1 MIEDEGEYDKIK
13 LANLLDAMQDDTL
26 SEKDETTLQE
36 ILKSNKEARK
46 TYLENTSL
54 EDSLYW
60 SSAENAILPFPEKPE
75 SVPDKAVPLNTKVII
90 LFAAALLTSVV
101 IIGVLLKGVNGS
113 SSSTVAT
120 VHEGPNVTWGSKN
133 KVSKYLEVGK
143 YNLVSGIA
151 EIVFDSGTRMKVFS
165 PAEFELSSYN
175 HARLLKGE
183 VRIKVPEEALG
194 FRLVT
199 EAASFVDIGT
209 EFTVT
214 VNDSQIAELHVLEG
228 VVIARPNRGQTVV
241 SFGKNESG
249 RVEPVFGEVTTIQ
262 SKYKSP
268 DPLAPDTT
276 SAKYAKLPPKSKVIF
291 LGDRNTDFET
301 YLHMVNQAIFDAE
314 PENSPTLLNAGMTL
328 RLFHTDA
335 EFQELVV
342 DLKPTHAVLAFGS
355 EIAANDGEKS
365 KYRISPGDFEMHI
378 RKTIK
383 GLVKNN
389 IKPVIMTGYPMNT
402 SNPVCLKLLE
412 TYNRTLRQIAAE
424 GSYPLAEADVIYNL
438 YKNSETAGQL
448 VDNDEKYST
457 FEGYRVIARS
467 ILNSF
472 GYNNLRVPKKLR
484 YKMLPGVIREWY
496 STDAILRSDQLTQ
509 EEIANMNYKSW
520 DKIYLPQPAHDKISE
535 RLLIPHQTYP
545 IQARSLGAAMS
556 ITKDWR
562 NKTRAVAEI
571 FSENESKMFINL
583 GEDIKA
589 VWVNGKQVQKE
600 FLGIYI
606 DGRHPGF
613 YRLPITLKKGLNT
626 IIIEAYNS
634 FFVSL
639 TNSIDWGLP
648 KPFRDTGE

>member
-1 MIEDEGEYDKIK
+1 MIEDKGKYDKIK

-26 SEKDETTLQE
+26 SEKDETELQE
-36 ILKSNKEARK
+36 ILKSSKKARK

-60 SSAENAILPFPEKPE
+60 SSAENSILPFPEKLESAPE
-75 SVPDKAVPLNTKVII
+75 KAVSLNTKVIL

-101 IIGVLLKGVNGS
+101 IIGVLLKGVNVS

-120 VHEGPNVTWGSKN
+120 VHEGPNVSWGSKN
-133 KVSKYLEVGK
+133 IVSKQLEVGK

-199 EAASFVDIGT
+199 EAANFVDIGT
-209 EFTVT
+209 EFTVK

-249 RVEPVFGEVTTIQ
+249 RVEPVFGEVVTIQ
-262 SKYKSP
+262 SKYKSR
-268 DPLAPDTT
+268 DPLAPDSTP
-276 SAKYAKLPPKSKVIF
+276 SKYSKIHPKSKVIF

-314 PENSPTLLNAGMTL
+314 PENAPTLLNAGMTL
-328 RLFHTDA
+328 RLFNTA
-335 EFQELVV
+335 NEFKELFA
-342 DLKPTHAVLAFGS
+342 DLKPSHAVLAFGS
-355 EIAANDGEKS
+355 EIATNDGEKA
-365 KYRISPGDFEMHI
+365 KYQISPNDFEMHI
-378 RKTIK
+378 KKTIK
-383 GLVKNN
+383 RLLESN
-389 IKPVIMTGYPMNT
+389 IKPIIMTGYPMKT
-402 SNPVCLKLLE
+402 GNPVCLKLLAA
-412 TYNRTLRQIAAE
+412 YNRTLRQIAAE
-424 GSYPLAEADVIYNL
+424 GNFPLAEADVLYDL
-438 YKNSETAGQL
+438 YKNSETASQL

-467 ILNSF
+467 VLNSF
-472 GYNNLRVPKKLR
+472 GYNNLEVPRKLR

-496 STDAILRSDQLTQ
+496 ATDSILKSDQLSK
-509 EEIANMNYKSW
+509 EEIANLNYKSW
-520 DKIYLPQPAHDKISE
+520 DKIHLPQPAQDKIST
-535 RLLIPHQTYP
+535 RLLVPHQTYP

-556 ITKDWR
+556 ITKDYR
-562 NKTRAVAEI
+562 NKTRAVAEVY
-571 FSENESKMFINL
+571 SENGGKKYINL

-589 VWVNGKQVQKE
+589 VWVNGEQLQKE
-600 FLGIYI
+600 FLGIYV

-613 YRLPITLKKGLNT
+613 YRLPIILKKGLNK
-626 IIIEAYNS
+626 IIIEASNS
-634 FFVSL
+634 FFVSI
-639 TNSIDWGLP
+639 TNNIDWGLP
-648 KPFRDTGE
+648 HPVWD

>member
-1 MIEDEGEYDKIK
+1 MIEDEGKYDEIK
-13 LANLLDAMQDDTL
+13 LANLLDAMQDDSL
-26 SEKDETTLQE
+26 SEMDEQELLE
-36 ILKSNKEARK
+36 ILKANKDARR
-46 TYLENTSL
+46 TYLENTSM

-60 SSAENAILPFPEKPE
+60 SSAENAVLPFPEKPE
-75 SVPDKAVPLNTKVII
+75 SVTQKAVPLNTKII
-90 LFAAALLTSVV
+90 LLFAAALLVAVV
-101 IIGVLLKGVNGS
+101 VIGVLLKGTSGS
-113 SSSTVAT
+113 ASSTLAT
-120 VHEGPNVTWGSKN
+120 VHEGPNASWGEKSKIT
-133 KVSKYLEVGK
+133 KRLEGGK
-143 YNLVSGIA
+143 YHLVSGIA
-151 EIVFDSGTRMKVFS
+151 EIVFDSGARMKVFS

-175 HARLLKGE
+175 HAKLLKGE

-194 FRLVT
+194 FRLET
-199 EAASFVDIGT
+199 EAANFVDIGT
-209 EFTVT
+209 EFTVK

-228 VVIARPNRGQTVV
+228 VVVARPNRGQTVV

-249 RVEPVFGEVTTIQ
+249 RVEPVFGEVVTIQ
-262 SKYKSP
+262 SKYKSQ
-268 DPLAPDTT
+268 DPLAPDPT
-276 SAKYAKLPPKSKVIF
+276 SAKYPKLPPKSKVIF

-314 PENSPTLLNAGMTL
+314 PENAPTLLNAGMTL
-328 RLFHTDA
+328 RLFHTEA
-335 EFQELVV
+335 EFQELVA
-342 DLKPTHAVLAFGS
+342 DLNPTHAVLAFGS
-355 EIAANDGEKS
+355 EIAANDGHKAI
-365 KYRISPGDFEMHI
+365 YQIDPGDFEMHI

-383 GLVKNN
+383 FLLKNN
-389 IKPVIMTGYPMNT
+389 IKPIIMTGYPMKT

-412 TYNRTLRQIAAE
+412 SYNRTLRQIAAE
-424 GSYPLAEADVIYNL
+424 GNYPLAEADVIYDL

-472 GYNNLRVPKKLR
+472 GYNSLRVPKKLR

-496 STDAILRSDQLTQ
+496 ATDAILKSDQLTK
-509 EEIANMNYKSW
+509 EEIANLNYKNW
-520 DKIYLPQPAHDKISE
+520 DKIHLPQPAQDKISA

-556 ITKDWR
+556 ITKDYR
-562 NKTRAVAEI
+562 NKTRAVAEVY
-571 FSENESKMFINL
+571 SENESKKFINL

-589 VWVNGKQVQKE
+589 VWVNGKKLQKE

-626 IIIEAYNS
+626 IIIEANNS
-634 FFVSL
+634 FFVSI
-639 TNSIDWGLP
+639 TNKIDWGLP
-648 KPFRDTGE
+648 HPLAD

>member
-1 MIEDEGEYDKIK
+1 MIEDKGKYDEIK

-26 SEKDETTLQE
+26 SEKDEMELQE

-46 TYLENTSL
+46 AYLENTSL

-60 SSAENAILPFPEKPE
+60 SIAENSILPFPEKQEPASE
-75 SVPDKAVPLNTKVII
+75 KAVPLNTKVIL
-90 LFAAALLTSVV
+90 LFAAALLTSIV
-101 IIGVLLKGVNGS
+101 IIGVLLKGVNTSG
-113 SSSTVAT
+113 SSTVAT
-120 VHEGPNVTWGSKN
+120 VHEGPNVSWGSKN
-133 KVSKYLEVGK
+133 KVAKQLELGR

-199 EAASFVDIGT
+199 EAANFVDIGT

-262 SKYKSP
+262 SKYKSQ
-268 DPLAPDTT
+268 DPLAPD
-276 SAKYAKLPPKSKVIF
+276 SSPSPYSKLPPKSKVIF

-314 PENSPTLLNAGMTL
+314 PENAPTLLNAGMTL
-328 RLFHTDA
+328 RLFNTEN
-335 EFQELVV
+335 EFKELVA

-355 EIAANDGEKS
+355 EISAHDGDKS
-365 KYRISPGDFEMHI
+365 KHRISPDDFEKHI

-383 GLVKNN
+383 GLKNN
-389 IKPVIMTGYPMNT
+389 DIKPIIMTGYPMKT

-424 GSYPLAEADVIYNL
+424 GNYPLAEADVVYDL
-438 YKNSETAGQL
+438 YKSSETAAQL

-472 GYNNLRVPKKLR
+472 GYNHLKVPKKLR

-496 STDAILRSDQLTQ
+496 ATDAILKSDQLTKGK
-509 EEIANMNYKSW
+509 ITNLNYKSW
-520 DKIYLPQPAHDKISE
+520 DKISLPQPAQDKISA
-535 RLLIPHQTYP
+535 RLLVPHQTYP

-556 ITKDWR
+556 ITKDYR
-562 NKTRAVAEI
+562 NKTRAVAEVY
-571 FSENESKMFINL
+571 SENGGKKYINL

-589 VWVNGKQVQKE
+589 VWVNGQQLQKE
-600 FLGIYI
+600 FLGIYV

-613 YRLPITLKKGLNT
+613 YRLPITLKKGLNR
-626 IIIEAYNS
+626 IIIEANNS
-634 FFVSL
+634 FFVSI
-639 TNSIDWGLP
+639 TNNIDWGLP
-648 KPFRDTGE
+648 HPLINSSK